1 VTETEDQPVVTYS
14 PTTRQKGFSF
24 GGTSAAAYRGLFR
37 QLIST
42 QLKARYQF
50 TSFGLGWAVIN
61 PILMM
66 LVYAFVFGAVFGVDR
81 ASYKLFLLAGLIPW
95 QGFSAGLSTA
105 VRSFVGGSDL
115 LRKVPFPSEIL
126 PLASA
131 GTALFNTILVFAAYL
146 VYMAIRGFPVLSNLH
161 WVVLALLLEA
171 VFLAG
176 LSVLLATLNAFAR
189 DVEQIVTFGVAIWF
203 FLTPIIYPLARL
215 SDTQADLILFGNPM
229 AVVVSTIQNALIR
242 DQAPAFKPFLVAS
255 FLTAAVCLAAWQ
267 VFRRAQYELPKVA

>member
-1 VTETEDQPVVTYS
+1 VAEPAEKPTITYS

-24 GGTSAAAYRGLFR
+24 GGTSASAYTGLFR

-95 QGFSAGLSTA
+95 QGFSAGLSSS

-131 GTALFNTILVFAAYL
+131 GTALFNTFLVMAVYL
-146 VYMAIRGFPVLSNLH
+146 IYMVIRGFPVLSNLH
-161 WVVLALLLEA
+161 WVALALLLEA

-176 LSVLLATLNAFAR
+176 LSLLLATMNAFAR
-189 DVEQIVTFGVAIWF
+189 DVEQLVTFGVSIWF
-203 FLTPIIYPLARL
+203 FLTPIIYPLAQL
-215 SDTQADLILFGNPM
+215 SDTQANLILFGNPM

-242 DQAPAFKPFLVAS
+242 DLAPAFKPFLVAT
-255 FLTAAVCLAAWQ
+255 LITAGVCVLAWL
-267 VFRRAQYELPKVA
+267 VFRRSQYELPKVS